1 MSLISACVAIRASER
16 IATKYL
22 GEKVFSERIR
32 GLGLRNALVIGALL
46 VASAV
51 VFTHSA
57 GADDPAFAPTITLQT
72 STTRAAA
79 HPDARITIDNSQSSE
94 QIKDLTI
101 DLPDGMMGSLNAA
114 VPCTV
119 AQATATN
126 CPDTA
131 QIGTVTN
138 YAKVDNSDVVLA
150 GKVYLTDA
158 LPLTAGKIDTEN
170 GSPNTEDPASM
181 QVVVPGKIG
190 GVDMGNV
197 VVNARVQIRHAAIAS
212 PWADMPAGTL
222 GPVVGVRTVVN
233 DVPDHITDDNTPR
246 TVTFSLTRMV
256 VDLKSDQSPP
266 RAALLTN
273 SSNCTADSI
282 SLTADGYDSSNATDT
297 QSYTPTDCDK
307 VHVSDAAMTFTSTNQ
322 APGGKFGFT
331 QTLEFP
337 ADQPSTRS
345 MTVQFPPSVAPNTNA
360 FGEDWNQCPTTS
372 ISTGAGGQNVFNA
385 AECPSEAKIGTVEI
399 QTPLL
404 PDPLEGYLYLI
415 TSSPLPNLGIWVDPT
430 TGSNNPAGV
439 TIGLYGKTYG
449 TNAISPNCLPIDYS
463 SCLSGLAASFD
474 YLPDAPMTKIT
485 VVNDPAARDNY
496 HDDDGNPIVPPDP
509 PNGTIQGSFLKN
521 ATKNDSNCLPVSDVQ
536 LDFTSWT
543 SGLPTTGKGAGIAP
557 LVQKGATPTGDCKAR
572 SAVMVD
578 DPDTTPYGKVVSSV
592 GALQFFNATATPA
605 VCGLDFQ
612 KTLATSCD
620 PVSGVG
626 SFTPSPSP
634 AAGIHHFFVQL
645 PSPPPDSAV
654 DQLNYRA
661 FVIKNPEPSDTTAPT
676 VTLSNEPGA
685 TTADTTPSVDF
696 SSDEDAYFQCSI
708 DDGPYLPCDTTPG
721 TPAQSGSYTVPSA
734 LIPNDDTHTIDVRA
748 QDAAGNV
755 STAQSTSFKVDVPLD
770 PTLDID
776 LSTTKARAHPTMD
789 LTVTSGSHEDIKNL
803 KLSMPD
809 GFMGSLN
816 GVTALC
822 PIAVANAGNC
832 TDASQV
838 GTVDTEAIVDQSTV
852 RISGKVFMTDPIA
865 LGDPAGLYV
874 DVPAKIQSIDE
885 GHVLVPVRLAVRG
898 EAEGIDSFATDLPT
912 GLDPALWQN
921 PQLDQPSEFDLR
933 SMTLKL
939 RNNPSASQPLLT
951 NPSGCTPDQFSA
963 TFTGYGSTVVS
974 KNVAFQST
982 DCGALAFTPSLN
994 ITQKDSS
1001 TGGVPGASTNVKVT
1015 NVDFTATVNA
1025 NPNDAGIKNVDLI
1038 LPRGMTIDV
1047 GHLPYPCQPEEAAA
1061 KACPAT
1067 SAIGDVVA
1075 ISPLLPEPLKGTVYV
1090 LKSTTS
1096 LPRMLIA
1103 LRGRIN
1109 VDLTASNSFYNI
1121 NQIHTT
1127 MDSLPD
1133 VPLSSFTMNVNK
1145 FLRTQNWLCEDT
1157 TPAEWK
1163 IVGSMTGQ
1171 NSASQGV
1178 NIPLNFNCPKAP
1190 KPSVKVRFSGSG
1202 KNFSARVYATAPKG
1216 SKITGATIS
1225 LPSGVKIRSSVRR
1238 STKQMGKY
1246 LPVYVDHRKLR
1257 TQCYGKR
1264 TSSRFDIKANK
1275 KSAKRIKVW
1284 FKKGSLTT
1292 HKKFTRKH
1300 PPKFKIKL
1308 RLKDASGK
1316 TISVNARTRAY
1327 YRGVRA
1333 QSTRKL
1339 VKRTSVDP
1347 C

>member
-1 MSLISACVAIRASER
+1 MIALGHQCKYAAIV
-16 IATKYL
+16 
-22 GEKVFSERIR
+22 GGKVFSEQIR
-32 GLGLRNALVIGALL
+32 GFGLRHAIAVAALL
-46 VASAV
+46 LATAL

-101 DLPDGMMGSLNAA
+101 DLPDGMVGSLNAA
-114 VPCTV
+114 VPCSV
-119 AQATATN
+119 VDASNAE
-126 CPDTA
+126 CPASA

-138 YAKVDNSDVVLA
+138 YARVDNSDVVLP

-197 VVNARVQIRHAAIAS
+197 VVNARVQMHYAAVNPGWS
-212 PWADMPAGTL
+212 NMPTGAVGSIL
-222 GPVVGVRTVVN
+222 GVRTVVN
-233 DVPDHITDDNTPR
+233 DVPDSITDSHGR
-246 TVTFSLTRMV
+246 TVTFKLNRMD
-256 VDLKSDQSPP
+256 VDLRSNQTAPRSP
-266 RAALLTN
+266 LLTN
-273 SSNCTADSI
+273 SSRCRTRQI
-282 SLTADGYDSSNATDT
+282 SLAATSYASTNASDT
-297 QSYTPTDCDK
+297 QDYTTTQCAD
-307 VHVSDAAMTFTSTNQ
+307 VHFSDPESMT
-322 APGGKFGFT
+322 FGFT
-331 QTLEFP
+331 NKSASAATTFDSTVEFADNQPTLDSMSLQMP
-337 ADQPSTRS
+337 ASI
-345 MTVQFPPSVAPNTNA
+345 TVNGSAVGSPNQ
-360 FGEDWNQCPTTS
+360 QCPVNS
-372 ISTGAGGQNVFNA
+372 LDWGADGDASNFA
-385 AECPSEAKIGTVEI
+385 KLACPPEAKVGTVEI
-399 QTPLL
+399 ETPLL
-404 PDPLEGYLYLI
+404 PDPVVGELWLVEA
-415 TSSPLPNLGIWVDPT
+415 SPVPNMGIYIDPT
-430 TGSNNPAGV
+430 TGPNNPAGV
-439 TIGLYGKTYG
+439 TLGVGGMASTPNLVDG
-449 TNAISPNCLPIDYS
+449 TCSGVCRNAITMTFTGLPDMPIKKVTVHGDPS
-463 SCLSGLAASFD
+463 DRTATPSNLSGNILNNAASSDLNCQPIRDVSLRLSSWVGWDPDLAASD
-474 YLPDAPMTKIT
+474 RKASAVANDTLTGCNTPRAVTMGAVAPYGE
-485 VVNDPAARDNY
+485 AATTN
-496 HDDDGNPIVPPDP
+496 PPDLSYT
-509 PNGTIQGSFLKN
+509 NAQSATIRCGVD
-521 ATKNDSNCLPVSDVQ
+521 TQ
-536 LDFTSWT
+536 LLTAMT
-543 SGLPTTGKGAGIAP
+543 VCNPSGGIGG
-557 LVQKGATPTGDCKAR
+557 GATFTPA
-572 SAVMVD
+572 SPL
-578 DPDTTPYGKVVSSV
+578 DPGVH
-592 GALQFFNATATPA
+592 QFFARISNTSYEWRTFSTPVA
-605 VCGLDFQ
+605 EQ
-612 KTLATSCD
+612 A
-620 PVSGVG
+620 
-626 SFTPSPSP
+626 
-634 AAGIHHFFVQL
+634 
-645 PSPPPDSAV
+645 
-654 DQLNYRA
+654 
-661 FVIKNPEPSDTTAPT
+661 DTTAPT
-676 VTLSNEPGA
+676 VTLGNEPGA

-696 SSDEDAYFQCSI
+696 SSDEDAYFQCSL

-721 TPAQSGSYTVPSA
+721 TPAQSGSYTVPNA

-748 QDAAGNV
+748 QDADGNISSV
-755 STAQSTSFKVDVPLD
+755 KSTSFKVDVPLD